1 MTLGTDQSRAI
12 TVIQFSFSLYSLKSL
27 SLFKNICSFLKTYQ
41 DAAWLKTSCII
52 TFCIKQFVWEI
63 ERDNLE
69 KFIDKS
75 ISDLSTH
82 LIPLF
87 TIWNNYL
94 RICST
99 QIQWLSIDLWTLFSW
114 WFLFHSTFSNHI
126 PRFSSLKINS
136 NECPTVLIVNHTCNL
151 RRSHPN
157 YNHTTA
163 CYNEYCYIYL
173 SSNLMFYLD
182 KIFRYQMNVFWI
194 KKQCQIP

>member
-1 MTLGTDQSRAI
+1 MKER
-12 TVIQFSFSLYSLKSL
+12 
-27 SLFKNICSFLKTYQ
+27 KNVQTIWK
-41 DAAWLKTSCII
+41 I
-52 TFCIKQFVWEI
+52 
-63 ERDNLE
+63 
-69 KFIDKS
+69 IDKS

-136 NECPTVLIVNHTCNL
+136 NECQTVLIVNHTCNL

-157 YNHTTA
+157 YNHTMA

-173 SSNLMFYLD
+173 SSNLMLILTKTFGIWCALWIRYLNI
-182 KIFRYQMNVFWI
+182 KWMCFESKSNVKFHKFCYIVYYWLFILHRYYTFM
-194 KKQCQIP
+194 